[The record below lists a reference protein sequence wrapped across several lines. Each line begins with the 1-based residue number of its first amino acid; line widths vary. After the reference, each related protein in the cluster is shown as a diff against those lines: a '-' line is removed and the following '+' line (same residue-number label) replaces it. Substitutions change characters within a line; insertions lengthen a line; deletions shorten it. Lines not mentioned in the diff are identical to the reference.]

1 MLAKAQVGGMNLDAL
16 QEDVFAIMPNPA
28 IGNPVV
34 VGRNRGKFDVELL
47 DVTGKILWTGEDVSG
62 GESYFS
68 VPALGLS
75 SGTYFVRINDQ
86 NFVYSLRF
94 LKQ

>member
-1 MLAKAQVGGMNLDAL
+1 LDAL
-16 QEDVFAIMPNPA
+16 QEDVFVIMPNPSV
-28 IGNPVV
+28 GDPVV
-34 VGRNRGKFDVELL
+34 AGRNRGTFDVELL
-47 DVTGKILWTGEDVSG
+47 DITGKILWKGKDVSG

-68 VPALGLS
+68 VPTLGLS
-75 SGTYFVRINDQ
+75 PGTYFIRINDQ